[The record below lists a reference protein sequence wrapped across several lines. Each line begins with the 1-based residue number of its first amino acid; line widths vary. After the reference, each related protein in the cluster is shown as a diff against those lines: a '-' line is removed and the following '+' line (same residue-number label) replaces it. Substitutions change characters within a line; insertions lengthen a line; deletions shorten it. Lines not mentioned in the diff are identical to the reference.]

1 MSRYIGSLEL
11 GHHVLYIMCEIAPE
25 FIRFAVV
32 ALYQALLI
40 VAQGPHEQL
49 VNLSTSDFLS
59 YANASSPG
67 LKLKR
72 NRRLK
77 VTESKSFFI
86 IIFSC

>member
-1 MSRYIGSLEL
+1 VPEL
-11 GHHVLYIMCEIAPE
+11 TILP
-25 FIRFAVV
+25 VV
-32 ALYQALLI
+32 ALYQALLS
-40 VAQGPHEQL
+40 VAQGAQDAF

-59 YANASSPG
+59 YASASSPG
-67 LKLKR
+67 LMPKR